1 MKNERN
7 NQRVIIKEEQYL
19 KIVKH
24 VEEQRNNRVNKES
37 KQEAKNM

>member
-19 KIVKH
+19 KIVKY